1 MILAAQSFLFMEGD
15 VGQEMY
21 FLRSGRVQVLKRE
34 DGRTRILAELGAG
47 AILGEMS
54 LLDHQPRSAAVL
66 TLEDSEFE
74 VIDHVIFDAA
84 LESLPSWM
92 RSMLMVVVGRLR
104 ETVVHRARQVHARI
118 LPGLL
123 FLLSQADRKGQGP
136 IPYGPLLEDLRL
148 LQGISR
154 MEANKAIERL
164 ARKELIAILDNP
176 SGREVL
182 LLAPMVLERA
192 HAVLVETRCTQ
203 GKCAEVLTAQS
214 TSVLRVLMEL
224 WNAHPRHQESMA
236 WVDGSQ
242 LLQTLPSRQ
251 EDDPDLV
258 GLFRLVDAGHIQ
270 CRPVREDGCWTIPGR
285 VEFCEP
291 IVTDLVKLQ
300 DLLADCPRF

>member
-66 TLEDSEFE
+66 TLEESEFE
-74 VIDHVIFDAA
+74 VIDHGTFDAA

-92 RSMLMVVVGRLR
+92 RSMFLVVVGRLR

-123 FLLSQADRKGQGP
+123 FLLSQAVRKGQCP
-136 IPYGPLLEDLRL
+136 IPYAPLLEDLRL

-164 ARKELIAILDNP
+164 ARKELLAILDNP

-182 LLAPMVLERA
+182 LLAPTVLERA

-214 TSVLRVLMEL
+214 TSSLRVLLEL
-224 WNAHPRHQESMA
+224 WKVDQHRQESMA

-242 LLQTLPSRQ
+242 LLQALSSRQ
-251 EDDPDLV
+251 EDDPELV
-258 GLFRLVDAGHIQ
+258 GLFRLVDAGHVQ
-270 CRPVREDGCWTIPGR
+270 CCPVREESGWAIAGR

-300 DLLADCPRF
+300 DLLADCPGF